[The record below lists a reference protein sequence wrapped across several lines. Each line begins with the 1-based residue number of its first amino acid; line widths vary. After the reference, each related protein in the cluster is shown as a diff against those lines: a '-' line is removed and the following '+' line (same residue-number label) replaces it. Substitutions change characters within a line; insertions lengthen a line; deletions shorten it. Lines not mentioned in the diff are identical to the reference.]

1 MRHSAANPAVGSREA
16 RNEPEV
22 DLHGEPSARMDPIA
36 GRMASAVRAPI
47 WEMGVGVRWRGEL
60 RGHGHG
66 VAMVAAARCTA
77 FPTNG

>member
-1 MRHSAANPAVGSREA
+1 
-16 RNEPEV
+16 
-22 DLHGEPSARMDPIA
+22 MDPIA

-47 WEMGVGVRWRGEL
+47 WEMGVGVRRCGEL